1 MLQLMHKYPK
11 NNKLFANLLYALS
24 AMVYMQ
30 PEVCL
35 ELIKQRPELQL
46 IFEYLKKAD
55 DRAII

>member
-1 MLQLMHKYPK
+1 MHKYPK